1 MIMGSLLVY
10 ILKSAFCLAAFYL
23 FYTWL
28 LSRETFHRF
37 NRMALLGGVLLAS
50 VLPLVGMAA
59 GHPQEAVSTLV
70 GRGDPLA
77 PVVPQPVNAKASS
90 WWTFGLL
97 LAYAGGVMAV
107 LCGKLVSL
115 ARLLAVIRS
124 GRRETLAACLPG
136 EGGAL
141 LAIHEK
147 GGAPFSWMHFIVV
160 TRKDLEEN
168 ARPILLHELAHV
180 RCRHSWDLLLAD
192 LCICLQWFNPAAWLI
207 KRELQTVH
215 EYEADEAVLRA
226 GVEARQYQL
235 LLIKKAVGTRR
246 YSLANSLSHSN
257 LKKRITMMQKRKS
270 NQWARAKCLYVLPLA
285 AVALTAFARPEVSE
299 VCDQLSTAKVT
310 DFGAFV
316 KAESVENAIP
326 QDSARDRMISLSIVR
341 TSSESGSDDPLI
353 VVNDR
358 VQLGDFK
365 LDDIDPSQI
374 KSVYVLKGEE
384 AQKAYGEQGKNG
396 VIQIFL
402 KDAGKAGENAE
413 AKTVER
419 IWATGVV
426 KDRDGKPVTG
436 AIVRV
441 AGTNEGVVSDKQGA
455 FAMQVPEGAEL
466 EVMYIGTR
474 TVKTKA
480 QPNLTV
486 TLEFE

>member
-1 MIMGSLLVY
+1 MGSLLVY

-77 PVVPQPVNAKASS
+77 PVVPQSVNAKAGS

-147 GGAPFSWMHFIVV
+147 GGAPFSWMHFIVA

-326 QDSARDRMISLSIVR
+326 QDSARDRM
-341 TSSESGSDDPLI
+341 
-353 VVNDR
+353 
-358 VQLGDFK
+358 
-365 LDDIDPSQI
+365 
-374 KSVYVLKGEE
+374 
-384 AQKAYGEQGKNG
+384 
-396 VIQIFL
+396 
-402 KDAGKAGENAE
+402 DAGKAGENAE

>member
-1 MIMGSLLVY
+1 
-10 ILKSAFCLAAFYL
+10 
-23 FYTWL
+23 
-28 LSRETFHRF
+28 
-37 NRMALLGGVLLAS
+37 
-50 VLPLVGMAA
+50 
-59 GHPQEAVSTLV
+59 
-70 GRGDPLA
+70 
-77 PVVPQPVNAKASS
+77 
-90 WWTFGLL
+90 
-97 LAYAGGVMAV
+97 
-107 LCGKLVSL
+107 
-115 ARLLAVIRS
+115 
-124 GRRETLAACLPG
+124 
-136 EGGAL
+136 
-141 LAIHEK
+141 
-147 GGAPFSWMHFIVV
+147 
-160 TRKDLEEN
+160 
-168 ARPILLHELAHV
+168 
-180 RCRHSWDLLLAD
+180 
-192 LCICLQWFNPAAWLI
+192 
-207 KRELQTVH
+207 
-215 EYEADEAVLRA
+215 
-226 GVEARQYQL
+226 
-235 LLIKKAVGTRR
+235 
-246 YSLANSLSHSN
+246 
-257 LKKRITMMQKRKS
+257 
-270 NQWARAKCLYVLPLA
+270 
-285 AVALTAFARPEVSE
+285 
-299 VCDQLSTAKVT
+299 
-310 DFGAFV
+310 
-316 KAESVENAIP
+316 
-326 QDSARDRMISLSIVR
+326 MISLSIVR